1 MPSKKFSLMTFE
13 NCKFPFF
20 HLIVQENLTYTI
32 SSLLYALESL
42 LKLTTIKCF
51 SGYLKVLVS
60 IFEYRVEY
68 TEKKKVKM
76 REGKRSLPF
85 VTLNYT

>member
-1 MPSKKFSLMTFE
+1 MLWR
-13 NCKFPFF
+13 
-20 HLIVQENLTYTI
+20 V
-32 SSLLYALESL
+32 L

-60 IFEYRVEY
+60 IFEYREKY

-76 REGKRSLPF
+76 REGKRSLPS
-85 VTLNYT
+85 VTLN